1 MEGDMDT
8 HFIFGL
14 VMVAFAFWLCF
25 KFRKNKK
32 K

>member
-14 VMVAFAFWLCF
+14 ALVAFAFGLCF